1 MNLKKKMYIRHVFGQ
16 SLSRWTMAKNTAH
29 IVGEN
34 QNRHKKVP
42 DNQVQHHILL
52 TEVTVLRISMKYG
65 TVFTC

>member
-1 MNLKKKMYIRHVFGQ
+1 
-16 SLSRWTMAKNTAH
+16 MAKNTAH